1 MLLTIIS
8 TAAVAVIVSAVLG
21 FALIPWLRKL
31 KFGQTILDIGPVW
44 HKKDKQGTPTMG
56 GIMFIIGTV
65 AAVTVGVI
73 LLMVNGLLSVD
84 ELARKEITGVITV
97 TAGAFFFG
105 FIGFLDDFI
114 KVKKKQNEGL
124 TPMQKIVLQILVI
137 AAFFTAKVLSGDTNT
152 VIKFPFIGGLD
163 LWYFY
168 YIIMGLGIL
177 YIVNAV
183 NLTDGI
189 DGLCSSVTFVYGIVF
204 AIMSAMTGLSGYT
217 VISVAAAGGC
227 LGFLIWNWHPAKV
240 FMGDTG
246 SMFLGGIVALLGIAM
261 HIEVLMVIAAAV
273 YIWEALSVL
282 IQMTYF
288 KMTHGKRLFKMTP
301 IHHSFEIR
309 GWKEVKIVIVFSLIG
324 AAFGAAAVL
333 ILKFLKLG

>member
-8 TAAVAVIVSAVLG
+8 TAFTAVVVSFVLG
-21 FALIPWLRKL
+21 FLIIPWLRKL
-31 KFGQTILDIGPVW
+31 KFGQTILDIGPIW

-56 GIMFIIGTV
+56 GMMFMLGTV

-73 LLMVNGLLSVD
+73 LLIYNGLLGTD
-84 ELARKEITGVITV
+84 ELAKKDMTGIITV
-97 TAGAFFFG
+97 AAGAFFFG

-124 TPMQKIVLQILVI
+124 TAMQKIVLQVLVI
-137 AAFFTAKVLSGDTNT
+137 AAFFTVKILSGDTNT
-152 VIKFPFIGGLD
+152 IIKFPFIGELD

-189 DGLCSSVTFVYGIVF
+189 DGLCSSVTFVYCIAF
-204 AIMSAMTGLSGYT
+204 AIISSMLGYAGYT
-217 VISVAAAGGC
+217 VIAVATAGGC

-261 HIEVLMVIAAAV
+261 HVEVLMVIAAAV

-288 KMTHGKRLFKMTP
+288 KITHGKRLFKMTP

-324 AAFGAAAVL
+324 AAAGTVSVL
-333 ILKFLKLG
+333 LVNGL

>member
-8 TAAVAVIVSAVLG
+8 TAFTAVLISFVLG
-21 FALIPWLRKL
+21 FAIIPWLRRL

-56 GIMFIIGTV
+56 GMMFIIGTV
-65 AAVTVGVI
+65 AAVAVGLI
-73 LLMVNGLLSVD
+73 LLMVNGLLGTD
-84 ELARKEITGVITV
+84 ELARKDIIGVITV

-152 VIKFPFIGGLD
+152 IIKFPFIGGLD

-189 DGLCSSVTFVYGIVF
+189 DGLCSSVTFVYCIVF
-204 AIMSAMTGLSGYT
+204 AVISALLGFMGYT
-217 VISVAAAGGC
+217 VVSVAAAGGC

-288 KMTHGKRLFKMTP
+288 KITHGKRLFKMTP

-324 AAFGAAAVL
+324 AACGTVAVL
-333 ILKFLKLG
+333 LVNGL

>member
-1 MLLTIIS
+1 MLLTIIAVS
-8 TAAVAVIVSAVLG
+8 AAAVIVSAVLG

-31 KFGQTILDIGPVW
+31 KFGQTILDIGPIW

-56 GIMFIIGTV
+56 GMMFIIGTV
-65 AAVTVGVI
+65 AAVTAGLI
-73 LLMVNGLLSVD
+73 LLGTNGLLGADTLAHKELMSV
-84 ELARKEITGVITV
+84 ISV

-124 TPMQKIVLQILVI
+124 TPMQKIVLQVLVI
-137 AAFFTAKVLSGDTNT
+137 AAFFTARVLSGDTDT
-152 VIKFPFIGGLD
+152 AIKFPFIGSLD

-189 DGLCSSVTFVYGIVF
+189 DGLCSSVTFVYCIVF
-204 AIMSAMTGLSGYT
+204 AVISAMLGFNGHTI
-217 VISVAAAGGC
+217 VAVAAAGGC

-246 SMFLGGIVALLGIAM
+246 SMFLGGIVAMLGVAL
-261 HIEVLMVIAAAV
+261 HVEVLMVIAAAV
-273 YIWEALSVL
+273 YIWEALTVL

-288 KMTHGKRLFKMTP
+288 KITHGKRLFKMTP
-301 IHHSFEIR
+301 IHHSFELR
-309 GWKEVKIVIVFSLIG
+309 GWKEEKIVIVFSSIG
-324 AAFGAAAVL
+324 AVCGTAA
-333 ILKFLKLG
+333 ILLVNGL

>member
-8 TAAVAVIVSAVLG
+8 TAFTAVIVSFVLG
-21 FALIPWLRKL
+21 FLVIPWLRKL
-31 KFGQTILDIGPVW
+31 KFGQTILDIGPIW

-56 GIMFIIGTV
+56 GIMFMIGTV

-73 LLMVNGLLSVD
+73 LLIYNGLIGTD
-84 ELARKEITGVITV
+84 ELAQKDMTGIITV

-124 TPMQKIVLQILVI
+124 TPMQKIVLQVLVI

-152 VIKFPFIGGLD
+152 AIKFPFIGELD

-189 DGLCSSVTFVYGIVF
+189 DGLCSSVTFVYCIAF
-204 AIMSAMTGLSGYT
+204 AVISSMLGYAGYT
-217 VISVAAAGGC
+217 VISVATAGGC

-261 HIEVLMVIAAAV
+261 HVEVLMVIAAAV

-288 KMTHGKRLFKMTP
+288 KITHGKRLFKMTP

-309 GWKEVKIVIVFSLIG
+309 GWKEVKIVIVFSLI
-324 AAFGAAAVL
+324 AAAAGAVSVL
-333 ILKFLKLG
+333 LVNGL

>member
-1 MLLTIIS
+1 MLIPIIV
-8 TAAVAVIVSAVLG
+8 TAFIAAAVTGLLG
-21 FALIPWLRKL
+21 LALIPWLRKL
-31 KFGQTILDIGPVW
+31 KFGQTILDIGPIW

-56 GIMFIIGTV
+56 GMMFIIGTV
-65 AAVTVGVI
+65 AAVAAGIFI
-73 LLMVNGLLSVD
+73 LTVNG
-84 ELARKEITGVITV
+84 EISIDSLGQRDTIGLISAV
-97 TAGAFFFG
+97 AAAFFFG

-124 TPMQKIVLQILVI
+124 TPMQKIVLQVLVI
-137 AAFFTAKVLSGDTNT
+137 AAYFTVRILSGDTNT
-152 VIKFPFIGGLD
+152 VIKFPFLGGLD

-183 NLTDGI
+183 NLTDGL
-189 DGLCSSVTFVYGIVF
+189 DGLCSSVTFVYCIVF
-204 AIMSAMTGLSGYT
+204 AVISGMLGFSGYT
-217 VISVAAAGGC
+217 ILSVAAAGGC

-246 SMFLGGIVALLGIAM
+246 SMFLGGIVATLGIGM

-273 YIWEALSVL
+273 YIWEALTVL

-288 KMTHGKRLFKMTP
+288 KITHGKRLFKMTP
-301 IHHSFEIR
+301 IHHSFEMR

-324 AAFGAAAVL
+324 AAFGTAAVL
-333 ILKFLKLG
+333 LVNGL

>member
-1 MLLTIIS
+1 
-8 TAAVAVIVSAVLG
+8 
-21 FALIPWLRKL
+21 
-31 KFGQTILDIGPVW
+31 
-44 HKKDKQGTPTMG
+44 MG
-56 GIMFIIGTV
+56 GMMFIIGTV

-73 LLMVNGLLSVD
+73 LLILNGLVGTD
-84 ELARKEITGVITV
+84 DLAKKDMIGLITV
-97 TAGAFFFG
+97 TGGAFFFG

-152 VIKFPFIGGLD
+152 VIKFPFIGELD
-163 LWYFY
+163 LWWFY

-189 DGLCSSVTFVYGIVF
+189 DGLCSSVTFVYCIVF
-204 AIMSAMTGLSGYT
+204 AIISSMLGFAGYT
-217 VISVAAAGGC
+217 VIAVACAGGC

-288 KMTHGKRLFKMTP
+288 KITHGKRLFKMTP

-309 GWKEVKIVIVFSLIG
+309 GWKEVKIVIVFSLIS
-324 AAFGAAAVL
+324 AAAGTVSVL
-333 ILKFLKLG
+333 LVNGL

>member
-8 TAAVAVIVSAVLG
+8 TAFTAVVVSFVLG
-21 FALIPWLRKL
+21 FLIIPWLRKL
-31 KFGQTILDIGPVW
+31 KFGQTILDIGPIW

-56 GIMFIIGTV
+56 GMMFMIGTV
-65 AAVTVGVI
+65 VAVTVGVI
-73 LLMVNGLLSVD
+73 LLIYNGLLGTD
-84 ELARKEITGVITV
+84 ELAKKDMTGIITV

-124 TPMQKIVLQILVI
+124 TAMQKIVLQVLVI
-137 AAFFTAKVLSGDTNT
+137 AAFFTVKILSGDTNT
-152 VIKFPFIGGLD
+152 IIKFPFIGELD
-163 LWYFY
+163 LWWFY

-189 DGLCSSVTFVYGIVF
+189 DGLCSSVTFVYCIVF
-204 AIMSAMTGLSGYT
+204 AIISAMPVISQPGYT
-217 VISVAAAGGC
+217 VIAVATAGGC

-288 KMTHGKRLFKMTP
+288 KITHGKRLFKMTP

-324 AAFGAAAVL
+324 AAAGTVSVL
-333 ILKFLKLG
+333 LVNGL

>member
-1 MLLTIIS
+1 MLLTIIAVS
-8 TAAVAVIVSAVLG
+8 AAAVIVSAVLG

-31 KFGQTILDIGPVW
+31 KFGQTILDIGPIW

-56 GIMFIIGTV
+56 GMMFIIGTV
-65 AAVTVGVI
+65 AAVTAGLI
-73 LLMVNGLLSVD
+73 LLGTNGLLGADTLAHKELMSV
-84 ELARKEITGVITV
+84 ISV

-124 TPMQKIVLQILVI
+124 TPMQKIVLQVLVI
-137 AAFFTAKVLSGDTNT
+137 AAFFTVRVLSGDTDT
-152 VIKFPFIGGLD
+152 AIKFPFIGSLD

-168 YIIMGLGIL
+168 YIILGLGIL

-189 DGLCSSVTFVYGIVF
+189 DGLCSSVTFVYCIVF
-204 AIMSAMTGLSGYT
+204 AIISAMLGFNGHTI
-217 VISVAAAGGC
+217 VAVAAAGGC

-246 SMFLGGIVALLGIAM
+246 SMFLGGIVAMLGVSL
-261 HIEVLMVIAAAV
+261 HVEVLMVIAAAV
-273 YIWEALSVL
+273 YIWEALTVL

-288 KMTHGKRLFKMTP
+288 KITHGKRLFKMTP
-301 IHHSFEIR
+301 IHHSFELR
-309 GWKEVKIVIVFSLIG
+309 GWKEEKIVTVFSSIG
-324 AAFGAAAVL
+324 AVCGAAA
-333 ILKFLKLG
+333 ILLVNGL

>member
-1 MLLTIIS
+1 MLLTIIA
-8 TAAVAVIVSAVLG
+8 TAAVAVIVTGLLG
-21 FALIPWLRKL
+21 LIVIPKLRKL
-31 KFGQTILDIGPVW
+31 HFGQTILDIGPIW

-56 GIMFIIGTV
+56 GVMFIIGTV
-65 AAVTVGVI
+65 AAVTVGLV
-73 LLMVNGLLSVD
+73 LLLTNGIIGYDDLS
-84 ELARKEITGVITV
+84 LREITNVVSV

-124 TPMQKIVLQILVI
+124 TPTQKIIMQILVI
-137 AAFFTAKVLSGDTNT
+137 AAFFTARVLSGDTNT
-152 VIKFPFIGGLD
+152 IIKIPFLGGID

-183 NLTDGI
+183 NLNDGI
-189 DGLCSSVTFVYGIVF
+189 DGVCSSVTFVYCIAF
-204 AIMSAMTGLSGYT
+204 AVIAAMLGHDGLT
-217 VISVAAAGGC
+217 VVAVAAAGGC

-246 SMFLGGIVALLGIAM
+246 SMFLGGIVALIGIAM
-261 HIEVLMVIAAAV
+261 HTEIPMIIAAGV
-273 YIWEALSVL
+273 YIWEALTVL
-282 IQMTYF
+282 IQMIYF
-288 KMTHGKRLFKMTP
+288 KLTHGKRLFKMTP

-309 GWKEVKIVIVFSLIG
+309 GWKEVKIVIVFSAIG
-324 AAFGAAAVL
+324 AVAGAVAVL
-333 ILKFLKLG
+333 LINGL

>member
-8 TAAVAVIVSAVLG
+8 TAFTAAVVTFLLG

-31 KFGQTILDIGPVW
+31 KFGQTILDIGPIW

-56 GIMFIIGTV
+56 GMMFIAGII
-65 AAVTVGVI
+65 AAITVGII
-73 LLMVNGLLSVD
+73 LLYVNGLLGTD
-84 ELARKEITGVITV
+84 ELGQKELFGVISV

-124 TPMQKIVLQILVI
+124 TAMQKVVLQILVI
-137 AAFFTAKVLSGDTNT
+137 AAFFTARVLSGDTCT
-152 VIKFPFIGGLD
+152 VIKFPFIGDLD

-168 YIIMGLGIL
+168 YVIMGLGIL

-189 DGLCSSVTFVYGIVF
+189 DGLCSSVTFIYCVAF
-204 AIMSAMTGLSGYT
+204 AVISAMLRFTGCT

-246 SMFLGGIVALLGIAM
+246 SMFLGGIVALLGVAM
-261 HIEVLMVIAAAV
+261 HVEVLMVIAAAV
-273 YIWEALSVL
+273 YIWEALTVL
-282 IQMTYF
+282 IQTTYF
-288 KMTHGKRLFKMTP
+288 KLTHGKRLFKMTP
-301 IHHSFEIR
+301 IHHSFELR
-309 GWKEVKIVIVFSLIG
+309 GWKEEKIDIVFSLIG
-324 AAFGAAAVL
+324 AAAGTAAVL
-333 ILKFLKLG
+333 LVYGL

>member
-8 TAAVAVIVSAVLG
+8 TAFTAVVVSFVLG
-21 FALIPWLRKL
+21 FLIIPWLRKL
-31 KFGQTILDIGPVW
+31 KFGQTILDIGPIW

-56 GIMFIIGTV
+56 GMMFMLGTV

-73 LLMVNGLLSVD
+73 LLIYNGLLGTD
-84 ELARKEITGVITV
+84 ELAKKDMTGIITV
-97 TAGAFFFG
+97 AAGAFFFG

-124 TPMQKIVLQILVI
+124 TAMQKIVLQVLVI
-137 AAFFTAKVLSGDTNT
+137 AAFFTVKILSGDTNT
-152 VIKFPFIGGLD
+152 IIKFPFIGELD

-189 DGLCSSVTFVYGIVF
+189 DGLCSSVTFVYCIAF
-204 AIMSAMTGLSGYT
+204 AIISSMLGYAGYT
-217 VISVAAAGGC
+217 VIAVATAGGC

-288 KMTHGKRLFKMTP
+288 KITHGKRLFKMTP

-324 AAFGAAAVL
+324 AAAGTVSVL
-333 ILKFLKLG
+333 LVNGL

>member
-1 MLLTIIS
+1 MLLSIIA

-21 FALIPWLRKL
+21 FVLIPWLRKL
-31 KFGQTILDIGPVW
+31 KFGQTILDIGPIW

-56 GIMFIIGTV
+56 GMMFIIGSVV
-65 AAVTVGVI
+65 AVNVGLA
-73 LLMVNGLLSVD
+73 LLAFNGLLGSDDLFLRELVSVI
-84 ELARKEITGVITV
+84 AV

-124 TPMQKIVLQILVI
+124 TPMQKIVLQVLVI
-137 AAFFTAKVLSGDTNT
+137 AAFFTARILSGDTAT
-152 VIKFPFIGGLD
+152 SIKFPFIGELD

-183 NLTDGI
+183 NLTDGL
-189 DGLCSSVTFVYGIVF
+189 DGLCSSVTFVYCVVF
-204 AIMSAMTGLSGYT
+204 AIIAAMLGHAGCT
-217 VISVAAAGGC
+217 VTAVACAGGC

-240 FMGDTG
+240 FMGDTD

-261 HIEVLMVIAAAV
+261 HVEVLMVIAAAV
-273 YIWEALSVL
+273 YIWEALTVL

-288 KMTHGKRLFKMTP
+288 KLTHGKRLFKMTP
-301 IHHSFEIR
+301 IHHSFELR
-309 GWKEVKIVIVFSLIG
+309 GWKEEKIVIVFSAIG
-324 AAFGAAAVL
+324 VVCGTVSVL
-333 ILKFLKLG
+333 LVNGL

>member
-1 MLLTIIS
+1 MLLTIIAVS
-8 TAAVAVIVSAVLG
+8 AVAVIVSAVLG

-31 KFGQTILDIGPVW
+31 KFGQTILDIGPIW

-56 GIMFIIGTV
+56 GMMFIIGTV
-65 AAVTVGVI
+65 AAVTAGLI
-73 LLMVNGLLSVD
+73 LLGMNGLLGADTLAHKELMSV
-84 ELARKEITGVITV
+84 ISV

-124 TPMQKIVLQILVI
+124 TPMQKIVLQVLVI
-137 AAFFTAKVLSGDTNT
+137 AAFFTARVLSGDTDT
-152 VIKFPFIGGLD
+152 AIKFPFIGSLD

-189 DGLCSSVTFVYGIVF
+189 DGLCSSVTFVYCIVF
-204 AIMSAMTGLSGYT
+204 AVISAMLGFNGHTI
-217 VISVAAAGGC
+217 VAVAAAGGC

-246 SMFLGGIVALLGIAM
+246 SMFLGGIVAMLGVAL
-261 HIEVLMVIAAAV
+261 HVEVLMVIAAAV
-273 YIWEALSVL
+273 YIWEALTVL

-288 KMTHGKRLFKMTP
+288 KITHGKRLFKMTP
-301 IHHSFEIR
+301 IHHSFELR
-309 GWKEVKIVIVFSLIG
+309 GWKEEKIVIVFSSIG
-324 AAFGAAAVL
+324 AVCGAAA
-333 ILKFLKLG
+333 ILLVNGL

>member
-8 TAAVAVIVSAVLG
+8 TAFVAVLVSFLLG

-31 KFGQTILDIGPVW
+31 KFGQTILDIGPIW

-56 GIMFIIGTV
+56 GMMFIAGTV
-65 AAVTVGVI
+65 AAVTAGVI
-73 LLMVNGLLSVD
+73 LLSVNGILGID
-84 ELARKEITGVITV
+84 ELAQKELFGVISV

-124 TPMQKIVLQILVI
+124 TAMQKIVLQVLVI
-137 AAFFTAKVLSGDTNT
+137 AAYFTARVLMGDTST
-152 VIKFPFIGGLD
+152 SIKFPFLGELD

-177 YIVNAV
+177 YLVNAV

-189 DGLCSSVTFVYGIVF
+189 DGLCSSVTFVYCIAF
-204 AIMSAMTGLSGYT
+204 AVISSMLYYSGFT
-217 VISVAAAGGC
+217 VIAVACAGGC

-261 HIEVLMVIAAAV
+261 HVEVLMVIASAV
-273 YIWEALSVL
+273 YIWEAVTVL
-282 IQMTYF
+282 IQMIYF
-288 KMTHGKRLFKMTP
+288 KLTHGKRLFKMTP

-309 GWKEVKIVIVFSLIG
+309 GWKEVKIVIVFSAIG
-324 AAFGAAAVL
+324 AVCGTVSVL
-333 ILKFLKLG
+333 LVNGL